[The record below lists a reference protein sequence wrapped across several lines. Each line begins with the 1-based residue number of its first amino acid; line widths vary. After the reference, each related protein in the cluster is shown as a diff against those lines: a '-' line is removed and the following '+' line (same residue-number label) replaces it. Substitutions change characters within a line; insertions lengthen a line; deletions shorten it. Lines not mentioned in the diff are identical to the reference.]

1 MYSIQVYLYTTN
13 NNNNNNNNIIAIIL
27 LPFPEQ
33 FPILPDLD
41 EHVIEVG
48 TVLAN

>member
-1 MYSIQVYLYTTN
+1 MYSIQVYLYTTT
-13 NNNNNNNNIIAIIL
+13 NNNNNNIIAIML